1 MKKVFAILLGLA
13 MLFVLGACDEGNTQ
27 CNHDWKDATCL
38 APKTCSKCAA
48 TEGSA
53 AEHTLTA
60 VCATCG
66 QNNEGFVEVANHSWG
81 YIEIED
87 GHRSEVTYSFL
98 EESMDVSYTRYVTL
112 EKMAEETESD
122 IETLR
127 KEYTE
132 YEMIEVIDDVEY
144 VYNGWGMDNWSAR
157 KYTEENGV
165 ITIQFLSLN
174 WNEAD
179 EEVWTVAKTA
189 ILTRTGLAELTVTG
203 GDYCEIGVKLTA
215 KQ

>member
-1 MKKVFAILLGLA
+1 MKKVFAILLALA
-13 MLFVLGACDEGNTQ
+13 MLCVLGACDEGNTQ

-38 APKTCSKCAA
+38 APKTCSKCGAM
-48 TEGSA
+48 EGSA
-53 AEHTLTA
+53 AGHTLTA

-87 GHRSEVTYSFL
+87 GHRSEVTCSFL

-112 EKMAEETESD
+112 EKMAEESESD

-127 KEYTE
+127 EE
-132 YEMIEVIDDVEY
+132 YEEYDMLEVFDGVEY

-189 ILTRTGLAELTVTG
+189 ILTRTGLTELTVTG